1 MAIRNPRGTR
11 RGYSRGTRGWT
22 NCVKS
27 METKTKRGGAQN
39 NRSINRVDVSCSTD
53 DELFMDE
60 TEEFSNGFV
69 PVSYGRGKRQRVS
82 SGGRSNSDISKELSN
97 FENMSTDDKLNAL
110 FKKLTTT
117 EVKIDSIYCS
127 NFPET
132 VIQSNLKR
140 IKLLEYKSIDIEAR
154 SRRRNLIFRGID
166 GDEPNE
172 NCFEKVRDIIFN
184 KLCIEDD
191 MYLERAH
198 RLGPRN
204 IGHRNRPRPVI
215 VAFRDYYDTE
225 LILEKAFRLKGSN
238 NAVSRDYPQ
247 EISSARKSL
256 WGQFK
261 EARSIDRNRVQI
273 KYPARLV
280 VNGNTVRDC
289 FPDWDEVMQ
298 QKRIQTED
306 VDPEQAAP
314 VVPRVQNANVEQVVE
329 SSQSQSQSQSY
340 RSTGARPKD
349 NMHTKNTL
357 NVERHSRTRTKD
369 SVESLSCQV
378 QCQRNRSK
386 TRSFAQVTSQKS
398 TAGVSAPPSKSGSTQ
413 HTQQGNRGSDAR
425 NGNTMDRH
433 SSPDKLINGSNT
445 VQTDSGGDTVN
456 G

>member
-27 METKTKRGGAQN
+27 METKTNRGGAQN
-39 NRSINRVDVSCSTD
+39 NGSINRVDVSCSTD

-60 TEEFSNGFV
+60 TEEFSDGYV

-97 FENMSTDDKLNAL
+97 FENMSTDHKLKAL
-110 FKKLTTT
+110 FRKLTTT
-117 EVKIDSIYCS
+117 EVKVDSIYCS
-127 NFPET
+127 NFPERLSSAET

-204 IGHRNRPRPVI
+204 IGHRNRPRPII

-238 NAVSRDYPQ
+238 YAVSRDYPQ

-289 FPDWDEVMQ
+289 SSSFFCITSQDWD
-298 QKRIQTED
+298 T
-306 VDPEQAAP
+306 
-314 VVPRVQNANVEQVVE
+314 QNVSGQ
-329 SSQSQSQSQSY
+329 SS
-340 RSTGARPKD
+340 
-349 NMHTKNTL
+349 
-357 NVERHSRTRTKD
+357 
-369 SVESLSCQV
+369 
-378 QCQRNRSK
+378 
-386 TRSFAQVTSQKS
+386 
-398 TAGVSAPPSKSGSTQ
+398 
-413 HTQQGNRGSDAR
+413 
-425 NGNTMDRH
+425 
-433 SSPDKLINGSNT
+433 
-445 VQTDSGGDTVN
+445 
-456 G
+456 